1 MVHQISNRFATEYAL
16 TAVRDEAI
24 AVYILID
31 RSKHNVAAVVSGYML
46 WFTKYQTGLLL
57 NMLSWQC
64 GSLIFLL
71 QRMKQ

>member
-31 RSKHNVAAVVSGYML
+31 RSNNVAAVVWIMQL
-46 WFTKYQTGLLL
+46 
-57 NMLSWQC
+57 
-64 GSLIFLL
+64 
-71 QRMKQ
+71 